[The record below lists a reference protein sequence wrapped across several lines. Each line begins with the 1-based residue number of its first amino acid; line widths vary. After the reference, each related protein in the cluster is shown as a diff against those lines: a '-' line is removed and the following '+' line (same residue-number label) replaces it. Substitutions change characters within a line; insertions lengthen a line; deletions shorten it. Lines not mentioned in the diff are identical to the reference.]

1 MYRIAK
7 DRDAKVEEL
16 IKAVAEGRVYIRG
29 KRVTSV
35 YKIPSRLRYK
45 LIIVYEDGSN
55 EELYPSDFLRLAKV
69 R

>member
-1 MYRIAK
+1 MFKIAR

-16 IKAVAEGRVYIRG
+16 IKAVSEGRVYIRG
-29 KRVTSV
+29 KKVVAV

-45 LIIVYEDGSN
+45 LIVVYEDGSN